1 MIKLSST
8 IICVLALLGYGFAIE
23 EAYSAELRDDL
34 ELDREIEYEQ
44 EVEYEQEAE
53 FNTTFIFGSDNGVDL
68 KEVLK
73 PLTGIYAVQLNN
85 ESLGSYYL
93 VEESGKLML
102 PTELTAKFALR
113 VKSKLLDELS
123 KGVTPGYSGSLYN
136 VQMSKRGGLLSLWAN
151 ERYLVESAETNLPFN
166 TGLPALRMMYN
177 AKVVGYNRDGDVE
190 HTAPFNGKLMWTFG
204 DDYLINASMY
214 SSDLFDESVKFD
226 QFSLSKVLPGLESEL
241 TAGQLNLNGQYIEG
255 FAFKGASLKSVDG
268 LKSRQQ
274 RYYTPHINGVANTN
288 ATVYVYQGE
297 RLLQTKSV
305 AAGPFTIDNLSGL
318 SNQRLRIVVQ
328 EQDGTEQIS
337 YFENTFV
344 PGLLTPDAYDYQIN
358 LGMYEPRSGVKDI
371 DAYFLQADYA
381 QGFTWGTPSVG
392 ALIAEDYA
400 STTIGSAFS
409 LGQFGALGA
418 NISSSLFQSDE
429 SGSELG
435 HSVSVTYSKYVN
447 QMANLQLA
455 GYRYSTENYFSFSE
469 AMEHKAYNNYRG
481 QKIKNRYL
489 ASFTT
494 RLPYLD
500 NSLSL
505 SFNSDEYWHSSE
517 RTTNYTLGYGGDL
530 WGMNYSISASRTFNP
545 SGRANTNIFLSIN
558 MLLSDVFDKGSGTAS
573 ARYDS
578 NGSQEN
584 VGVGFSRSFDRLSY
598 SASATHQLGSEQQ
611 NISASAFYTGRYAQS
626 YLSGFYS
633 PDMNSWS
640 GGLSGTIVNDGESFV
655 LGANMARTQALV
667 KVTGALGDDVEING
681 VTVDGNGKAIV
692 PLNGNFQPQSLTFM
706 PAAGAQAQGKGR
718 IELSQQTARLRP
730 LSARLSGV
738 ELEANRILYL
748 KATLYGQNQET
759 LGFGSHFEYEGAEYY
774 VGAYGDIFLP
784 IKLIDIDSHSV
795 VSFSNNSCHYK
806 FTFKP
811 EVEDFLAG
819 FVDAGEL
826 LCVVN

>member
-1 MIKLSST
+1 MNKSPRL
-8 IICVLALLGYGFAIE
+8 VALMLLYANTAVAVEREYELENEI
-23 EAYSAELRDDL
+23 AYEL
-34 ELDREIEYEQ
+34 ENEIEYQ
-44 EVEYEQEAE
+44 QEAE
-53 FNTTFIFGSDNGVDL
+53 FDTTFVFGSSNGVDL

-73 PLTGIYAVQLNN
+73 PLTGIYEVKLNG
-85 ESLGSYYL
+85 ESFGNYYL
-93 VEESGKLML
+93 VEQNGKFDL
-102 PTELTAKFALR
+102 PDELTARLGLR
-113 VKSKLLDELS
+113 VKPILLDEFS
-123 KGVTPGYSGSLYN
+123 SGVKVGYKGALYN
-136 VQMSKRGGLLSLWAN
+136 VQMHKQKSQLGIWTS
-151 ERYLVESAETNLPFN
+151 ERYLIESQQSDIPFAV
-166 TGLPALRMMYN
+166 GLPALRMMYN
-177 AKVVGYNRDGDVE
+177 VKVVGYDSNDNIE

-214 SSDLFDESVKFD
+214 SRDLFDEAIEFD
-226 QFSLSKVLPGLESEL
+226 QLSLSKILPQYESEF

-337 YFENTFV
+337 YFENTYV

-381 QGFTWGTPSVG
+381 RGFTWGTPSVG

-409 LGQFGALGA
+409 LGEFGALSA
-418 NISSSLFQSDE
+418 NIASSLFQSDE

-435 HSVSVTYSKYVN
+435 HSLSLTYSKYVN

-455 GYRYSTENYFSFSE
+455 GYRYSTENYYSFSE

-481 QKIKNRYL
+481 HKIKNRYL

-494 RLPYLD
+494 RIPYLD
-500 NSLSL
+500 NSVSL
-505 SFNSDEYWHSSE
+505 SFNSDEYWRINQ
-517 RTTNYTLGYGGDL
+517 RTTNYSLGYGGSL
-530 WGMNYSISASRTFNP
+530 GALNYSLNVSRSFNQT
-545 SGRANTNIFLSIN
+545 GRPNTNVFLSVN
-558 MLLSDVFDKGSGTAS
+558 MPLVDLFDKGSGSLS

-584 VGVGFSRSFDRLSY
+584 VGADFSRSIDRLSY
-598 SASATHQLGSEQQ
+598 SVSASQQLGTEQHR
-611 NISASAFYTGRYAQS
+611 ISAGAFYRGRYTQSYASAFY
-626 YLSGFYS
+626 S
-633 PDMNSWS
+633 PYTTSWS
-640 GGLSGTIVNDGESFV
+640 GGLSGTIVNDGENFIFGSD
-655 LGANMARTQALV
+655 MASTQALV
-667 KVTGALGDDVEING
+667 TVNGAMGDDVEING
-681 VTVDGNGKAIV
+681 ITVDGNGKAIV
-692 PLNGNFQPQSLTFM
+692 PINSNFQQQALQFS
-706 PAAGAQAQGKGR
+706 PAAGVQAKGFGR
-718 IELSQQTARLRP
+718 IELSQQSKSLRP
-730 LSARLSGV
+730 LSERLSGV
-738 ELEANRILYL
+738 DIDAHRILYL
-748 KATLYGQNQET
+748 KAILYDQNNEK
-759 LGFGSHFEYEGAEYY
+759 LGFGSHFDYEGSEFF

-784 IKLIDIDSHSV
+784 IKLTSMDMHSV
-795 VSFSNNSCHYK
+795 VKFSNGRCHYK

-811 EVEDFLAG
+811 QAEDFVVG